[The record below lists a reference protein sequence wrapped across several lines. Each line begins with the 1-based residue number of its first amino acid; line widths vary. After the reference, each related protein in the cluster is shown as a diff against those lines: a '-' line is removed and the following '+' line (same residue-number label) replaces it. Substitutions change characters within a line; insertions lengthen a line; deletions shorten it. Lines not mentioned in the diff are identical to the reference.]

1 MGRLGA
7 WEARP
12 CTTSK
17 PPSSVH
23 RALVCTKRAGDTMS
37 LSVQRPCCK
46 VGKAYLFAWLLMWVN
61 CPISNPSVEGAL
73 YVYVKP
79 KDIFVDQGLLRFEVE
94 ALDERA
100 RSAGPQAL
108 QSNKGCRA
116 TRPAAQPLLT
126 ASNRFLFTCFS
137 FLFTASNE
145 SSGTVEAFSET
156 CSKVALNLWRTTVVS
171 SQRRV
176 VK

>member
-79 KDIFVDQGLLRFEVE
+79 KDIFVDQGLLRFEAE

-100 RSAGPQAL
+100 RSAEPQAL
-108 QSNKGCRA
+108 QSHKTCSVA
-116 TRPAAQPLLT
+116 IAHSLQQI
-126 ASNRFLFTCFS
+126 LFTCFCPRPPMS
-137 FLFTASNE
+137 HPERL
-145 SSGTVEAFSET
+145 
-156 CSKVALNLWRTTVVS
+156 KP

>member
-1 MGRLGA
+1 
-7 WEARP
+7 
-12 CTTSK
+12 
-17 PPSSVH
+17 
-23 RALVCTKRAGDTMS
+23 VCTKRAGDTMS

-79 KDIFVDQGLLRFEVE
+79 KDIFVDQGLLRFEAE

-108 QSNKGCRA
+108 QSNKRCTA
-116 TRPAAQPLLT
+116 TRPAA
-126 ASNRFLFTCFS
+126 
-137 FLFTASNE
+137 
-145 SSGTVEAFSET
+145 
-156 CSKVALNLWRTTVVS
+156 
-171 SQRRV
+171 
-176 VK
+176 